1 MNPVRRTYLILIAT
15 AALIAA
21 LALAVDAVW
30 SPNASLDAATEKLQS
45 HIRQREQSFQ
55 KLVSDSGLIAQIRS
69 GKVSDR
75 QIEDWTRN
83 GFSVYLFDRDSGSG
97 SSPVFWSSSLAL
109 PPAELAVS
117 KEKSGLIHLKNG
129 QYVWNAYSEQG
140 ISLICLIPV
149 RFDFFVTNEYLKNE
163 FVAGLDSANFKII
176 TDLSQGKPLYSIHGP
191 ALFSLQRAETEK
203 VNGHLGIYDILIFTS
218 LICFLVFFHLFLTRQ
233 VEKSGLLKGSLFF
246 ILIVGCMRL
255 LTLTVFHPVELSR
268 YGLFDNRYYSSVFW
282 MGSLGDFIVNLLL
295 GLWFLFFVRLHA
307 QARMV
312 RISQSKVALSRIF
325 MLAGALLIVA
335 STFFSCMSLQQIV
348 RDERISLDVLNF
360 SSIDFFSLAGFL
372 AIGCLA
378 VFHYFLI
385 QLVFYFLKPFQ
396 TGRINPVLILTAI
409 AGLLWLSFFPP
420 PIGGVNY
427 ILVLLW
433 LIVFLFLL
441 NNTYLNIIASRVI
454 SSRLIFWMFFYAVSL
469 TLMLIT
475 ENKVREGQERRKYAR
490 LLATKA
496 DPVNETI
503 LNSMLTDFNP
513 EYLSPRF
520 DRLFDS
526 LDNRRLKDSLLAES
540 SISYS
545 EKYETV
551 IFSFT
556 AGEQPLYNANP
567 DGFNQLNTIYETMS
581 RPTGKKGLFY
591 FDESF
596 DKFSYIS
603 RIVVK
608 DGKGGLLGYLFVVSR
623 PKGFGS
629 AKLYPEL
636 FGRGRSSAIEQSN
649 LYSIAIYRDWRLQG
663 SFNDYPFTTLINPPK
678 KAPLEFSTHEG
689 KNGFDELWHYAGS
702 GNMVIIARQNREMLE
717 GITMFSYV
725 FCSFLL
731 LTLVFW
737 AFSNLIGAVFRLD
750 NLQRM
755 WKTTIRNQVHGTIIL
770 LSLFS
775 FLIIGLV
782 TVLIFRNRFETGNRE
797 MLSRTIKILER
808 ELKAENISP
817 NNYRNDS
824 LFSGLADRVRELS
837 GVHEVDLNLYDLT
850 GTLRASS
857 FLMPYEKGI
866 LSSKMD
872 PLAFHHLKD
881 LKEAQYFHKEK
892 ISALQYSSIYLPL
905 SDAEGRYYG
914 YLNIPYFTTQSRLKQ
929 EISNFMITLIN
940 LNAFI
945 FLIAGIV
952 AFFITNKI
960 TASFSFI
967 VEKMKKMSLGSVN
980 EPILWERKDEIGA
993 LVTEYNKMVK
1003 KLDESARILAQSERE
1018 GAWRE
1023 MARQIAHEIKNPLTP
1038 MKLSMQYLKRSIE
1051 NNDPNVLQLTNDMA
1065 NTLIVQIEHLNQIA
1079 NEFSQFANIENAK
1092 PENVDIQEVLRHV
1105 LSLFRS
1111 GDQVNIITRL
1121 EQGPIMLYA
1130 DKSHLVRIFTNLL
1143 QNAIQSVPEGRSPV
1157 VRLEEERKGDSLL
1170 IRVIDNGT
1178 GIEEDLQ
1185 PLIFTPNFTTKTSG
1199 TGLGLAMCKR
1209 MVEQAGGGIG
1219 FSTQKGK
1226 GTIMTVEL
1234 PLKN

>member
-1 MNPVRRTYLILIAT
+1 MKSLKRTYLVLIGSAI
-15 AALIAA
+15 LIAA
-21 LALAVDAVW
+21 LAMAIDGFW
-30 SPNASLDAATEKLQS
+30 SPNSSLDKAGEKLQS
-45 HIRQREQSFQ
+45 HIRQKERTFQ
-55 KLVSDSGLIAQIRS
+55 KLISDSGLITKIRS
-69 GKVSDR
+69 GKIKDG
-75 QIEDWTRN
+75 QIEDWTRQ
-83 GFSVYLFDRDSGSG
+83 GLFIYLFEPNADSVHSLA
-97 SSPVFWSSSLAL
+97 FWSSSLVL
-109 PPAELAVS
+109 PPFDILKS
-117 KEKSGLIHLKNG
+117 KKKGGLTHLKNG
-129 QYVWNAYSEQG
+129 YYVWNAHSEKG
-140 ISLICLIPV
+140 MYLICLIPV
-149 RFDFFVTNEYLKNE
+149 RSEFIVTNDYLKNE
-163 FVAGLDSANFKII
+163 FVAGLESANFNII
-176 TDLSQGKPLYSIHGP
+176 TDLSKGKPVHSIHGSP
-191 ALFSLQRAETEK
+191 LFCLQLSESGNILR
-203 VNGHLGIYDILIFTS
+203 HLVIYDILIFIS
-218 LICFLVFFHLFLTRQ
+218 LLCLLVFLHLFLTRQ
-233 VEKSGLLKGSLFF
+233 VEKRGLLKGSMLF
-246 ILIVGCMRL
+246 ILIVGGLRIF
-255 LTLTVFHPVELSR
+255 TLIGYSPFELSR
-268 YGLFDNRYYSSVFW
+268 YDLFDRRYYVSYVW
-282 MGSLGDFIVNLLL
+282 IGSLGDFVINLLL

-312 RISQSKVALSRIF
+312 RLPQINSVFSRIS
-325 MLAGALLIVA
+325 MLSGALLIVA
-335 STFFSCMSLQQIV
+335 TTFFSGMSLQEVI

-360 SSIDFFSLAGFL
+360 SSIDFFSLAGFI

-378 VFHYFLI
+378 IFHYFLI
-385 QLVFYFLKPFQ
+385 QLIFYFLKPFQ
-396 TGRINPVLILTAI
+396 TGKINPVVILVAI
-409 AGLLWLSFFPP
+409 TGLLWLTFFPSP
-420 PIGGVNY
+420 VIGVNF
-427 ILVLLW
+427 ILILLW
-433 LIVFLFLL
+433 LIIFLFLL
-441 NNTYLNIIASRVI
+441 NNTYLNLIASRLI
-454 SSRLIFWMFFYAVSL
+454 SSRLIFWMFFYSVSL

-513 EYLSPRF
+513 DYLSPRF
-520 DRLFDS
+520 NRLFDS
-526 LDNRRLKDSLLAES
+526 VDNIKLKDSLLAES
-540 SISYS
+540 SLSYS

-551 IFSFT
+551 IFSFDSN
-556 AGEQPLYNANP
+556 EQPLFNTNP
-567 DGFNQLNTIYETMS
+567 DGFNQLNTIFESMS

-608 DGKGGLLGYLFVVSR
+608 DGRSVLLGYLFVVSR
-623 PKGFGS
+623 PKEFGS
-629 AKLYPEL
+629 ANLYPEL
-636 FGRGRSSAIEQSN
+636 FGRGRSSGIEQSN
-649 LYSIAIYRDWRLQG
+649 LYAIAIYRDWKLES
-663 SFNDYPFTTLINPPK
+663 SFNDYPFATRINTPQR
-678 KAPLEFSTHEG
+678 APLEFLMQEG
-689 KNGFDELWHYAGS
+689 KNGYDELRHYAGS
-702 GNMVIIARQNREMLE
+702 GNMVIIARRNRKVLE

-731 LTLVFW
+731 LTFIFW
-737 AFSNLIGAVFRLD
+737 AFSNMVGTVFRLD

-755 WKTTIRNQVHGTIIL
+755 WKTTIRNQVHSTIIM

-775 FLIIGLV
+775 FLVIGLV

-808 ELKAENISP
+808 ELKIEKTTYDASGK
-817 NNYRNDS
+817 DS
-824 LFSGLADRVRELS
+824 LFETLGARVSELS
-837 GVHEVDLNLYDLT
+837 GVHEVDINLYDLK
-850 GTLRASS
+850 GTLKATS
-857 FLMPYEKGI
+857 FQMPYEKGI

-872 PLAFHHLKD
+872 PLAYHHLKD
-881 LKEAQYFHKEK
+881 LYEARYYHKEK
-892 ISALQYSSIYLPL
+892 ISALQYSSIYLPV
-905 SDAEGRYYG
+905 SDAEGKYYA

-945 FLIAGIV
+945 FLIAGMV

-960 TASFSFI
+960 TSSFSFI

-980 EPILWERKDEIGA
+980 EPIIWQRKDEIGA

-1003 KLDESARILAQSERE
+1003 KLDESAKVLVQSERE
-1018 GAWRE
+1018 EAWRE

-1038 MKLSMQYLKRSIE
+1038 MKLSMQYLKRAIQ
-1051 NNDPNVLQLTNDMA
+1051 NNEPNVLQLTNDVA

-1121 EQGPIMLYA
+1121 EAGHIILHA

-1143 QNAIQSVPEGRSPV
+1143 QNAIQAVPEGRSPV
-1157 VRLEEERKGDSLL
+1157 IRLEEEREGNRLL

-1178 GIEEDLQ
+1178 GIEDELQ
-1185 PLIFTPNFTTKTSG
+1185 PFIFTPNFTTKSSG

-1209 MVEQAGGGIG
+1209 MVEQAGGSIW
-1219 FSTQKGK
+1219 FSTKKGE
-1226 GTIMTVEL
+1226 GTIMTVDL
-1234 PLKN
+1234 PLRD